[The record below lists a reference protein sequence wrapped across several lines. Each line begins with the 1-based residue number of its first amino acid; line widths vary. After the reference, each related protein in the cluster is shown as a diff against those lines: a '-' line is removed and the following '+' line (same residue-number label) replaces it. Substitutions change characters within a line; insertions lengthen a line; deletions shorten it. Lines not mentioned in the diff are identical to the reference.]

1 MAKSISRRLADSASP
16 TGAIDGTLSTA
27 AQTNITS
34 VGTLSALTVSGAA
47 DFNGSLDVDGTATF
61 NSNVAAA
68 TLTATN
74 GVLNLDDDGSH
85 NGVINVPAGL
95 FINIDSD
102 ASATNETF
110 RIAKDRTGTSGGTE
124 LFRVQEDGSVGI
136 GTSSPTHN
144 LTVGNASASD
154 YVVALR
160 GGVGGFFGWDDSANT
175 TVLQAPN
182 TRSLSFQVN
191 SDTFSAG
198 TEAMRIHSSGH
209 VTVGTTD
216 DAPGAGNT
224 LAGVAIRGGSDNR
237 SFLSANANYVL
248 HLNRNTSDGVIQY
261 FAKNGSAMGSIG
273 VVGGNN
279 LYIHGDTIGLGIGDD
294 NIYPTNATGASTDG
308 VTDIGD
314 STARFKDIYL
324 SGGVNFSANA
334 NAGGMTSELLD
345 DYETGTWTPTLAG
358 YYGTYGMSINQG
370 TRSGY
375 YTKVGNLVTLSIEI
389 NNAGVATSGNGDII
403 VITGL
408 PFSISTGAATTGSH
422 VHTSIAT
429 LAGGG
434 WTSINTTQLG
444 HLGNNGTS
452 SGVWTWLTGGNVS
465 TAGVGI
471 RVTISYRH

>member
-1 MAKSISRRLADSASP
+1 M
-16 TGAIDGTLSTA
+16 
-27 AQTNITS
+27 
-34 VGTLSALTVSGAA
+34 ALTEIPIELS
-47 DFNGSLDVDGTATF
+47 STPSIVDGGNAMAIT
-61 NSNVAAA
+61 
-68 TLTATN
+68 
-74 GVLNLDDDGSH
+74 
-85 NGVINVPAGL
+85 
-95 FINIDSD
+95 IDS
-102 ASATNETF
+102 SEN
-110 RIAKDRTGTSGGTE
+110 
-124 LFRVQEDGSVGI
+124 VGI
-136 GTSSPTHN
+136 GTSLPNFPLQLDSSRADATFDANN
-144 LTVGNASASD
+144 LSTWADFKIQGDTASGNARGIYFDFDSD
-154 YVVALR
+154 TGNDKGAGIVGISGDAG
-160 GGVGGFFGWDDSANT
+160 GGVGSLAFITTAGNVSAE
-175 TVLQAPN
+175 
-182 TRSLSFQVN
+182 R
-191 SDTFSAG
+191 
-198 TEAMRIHSSGH
+198 MRIDSSGH

-261 FAKNGSAMGSIG
+261 FAKNGTAIGSIG

-294 NIYPTNATGASTDG
+294 NIYPTNAAGASTDG
-308 VTDIGD
+308 GIDIGD
-314 STARFKDIYL
+314 SSARFKDIFL

-370 TRSGY
+370 SRSGY
-375 YTKVGNLVTLSIEI
+375 YTKVGNLVTLSVEI

-408 PFSISTGAATTGSH
+408 PFAISTGVAPTGSH

-444 HLGNNGTS
+444 HLGNNGTP